1 MAYLLSLD
9 ALLAILAGDPAHP
22 VVQWSRTVRNEEIF
36 VCALTL
42 GEVEAA
48 AQALPATHSAKRQ
61 RYADLLDR
69 EIPRMFGARILT
81 ANITVAREWGR
92 VKQLAKANGVPI
104 TAEEAMEIA
113 TVRLTGY
120 QYVATARPHHA
131 LFGVT
136 VIEP

>member
-1 MAYLLSLD
+1 LAYLLSRD
-9 ALLAILAGDPAHP
+9 ALLAILAGNDANP
-22 VVQWSRTVRNEEIF
+22 VVQWSLTVRNEEIF

-48 AQALPATHSAKRQ
+48 AQALPAAESAKRQ

-69 EIPRMFGARILT
+69 EIPRVFGGRILT

-92 VKQLAKANGVPI
+92 VKQQAQANGIQI

-120 QYVATARPHHA
+120 QYVTTTKPHHA
-131 LFGVT
+131 WFGVT
-136 VIEP
+136 VVEP

>member
-1 MAYLLSLD
+1 MAYLLSRD
-9 ALLAILAGDPAHP
+9 ALLAILAGNGADP
-22 VVQWSRTVRNEEIF
+22 VVQWSLTVRNEEIF

-48 AQALPATHSAKRQ
+48 AQALPAAESAKRQ

-69 EIPRMFGARILT
+69 EIPRMFEARILT
-81 ANITVAREWGR
+81 TDLSVAREWGR
-92 VKQLAKANGVPI
+92 VKQQAQANGIPI

-113 TVRLTGY
+113 AARLNGY
-120 QYVATARPHHA
+120 QYVATARPQHA
-131 LFGVT
+131 LLGVA